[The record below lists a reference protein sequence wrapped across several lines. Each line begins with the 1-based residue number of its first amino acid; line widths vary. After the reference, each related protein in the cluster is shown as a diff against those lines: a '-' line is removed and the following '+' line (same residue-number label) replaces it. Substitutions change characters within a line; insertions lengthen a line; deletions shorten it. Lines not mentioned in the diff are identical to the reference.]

1 MAASSRVVPFRR
13 FWFVGLSLL
22 AFALV
27 LAAGALLWQ
36 AVELTSLATV
46 SERIAG
52 IKPVA
57 GTVRLLFIGLLA
69 IFWPRLVYLAAR
81 ARNADER
88 TRAHWLALRWR
99 VTGWLL
105 VIELVLDHNLLGRF
119 LSAVSGAA
127 V

>member
-1 MAASSRVVPFRR
+1 MAGSSKPVPFRR
-13 FWFVGLSLL
+13 SWFLGLSLL
-22 AFALV
+22 ALALV

-36 AVELTSLATV
+36 AVELTSLAAV

-57 GTVRLLFIGLLA
+57 GAVRLLLIGLLA

-88 TRAHWLALRWR
+88 TRANWLALRWR

-105 VIELVLDHNLLGRF
+105 VIELVLGHNLLGRF
-119 LSAVSGAA
+119 LGAI
-127 V
+127 